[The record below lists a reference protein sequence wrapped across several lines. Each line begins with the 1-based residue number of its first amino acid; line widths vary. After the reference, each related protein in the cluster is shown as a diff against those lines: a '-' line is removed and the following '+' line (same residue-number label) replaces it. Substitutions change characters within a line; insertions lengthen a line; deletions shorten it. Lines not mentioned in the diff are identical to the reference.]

1 MSNRQGSYGGYGT
14 PRGRPSPRGQFILP
28 NPRQVWGYPGYGR
41 TEFGFRA
48 RPGDNMA
55 GANFWHP
62 ENPHGY
68 QYYDHPRG
76 HPSVPTN
83 GRNSKG
89 GSKRRKD
96 KKKSTGEPPKRDEEE
111 ANREL
116 DEGDEADTGEDGER
130 RPNTDSVEDTG
141 SNSGQGNIVDEPS
154 APTEEGQR
162 FGERLQRIGQHLF
175 KIPGSDEERRRVSTL
190 VEKCFEDARRQI
202 GEQTLVDMF
211 KEAGEEEVDH
221 QADIET
227 DPTGGAEAMGGA
239 SGIPSEVMDIYI
251 EKEVSVKPKPSQKTP
266 YRDEALHRLGFFNE
280 EGEQR
285 ETGSRKDPL
294 HQKGNTTS
302 TRKPDGN
309 TTTDKLLGAAKP
321 MTSREKAL
329 VDTVIGDIVDGRTEY
344 GCRIWKDIRE
354 RVLTDH
360 TALIVLSEFFRKQ
373 YNEGISKQ
381 QAEYCCIKLQ
391 NFVPKQE
398 TYGERQRREENS
410 EEKVVTETDDDL
422 FEDEVID
429 QLSKVAY
436 DGDKEEAKK
445 AALMRSRCTPSD
457 SDDIVPKELLDFK
470 VGSFTTIEDYKD
482 YMKEVTRKMLENMA
496 VVEEKCKANTIHDKR
511 KSLERS
517 SGQHSNRTDRER
529 AEPEPSHRASR
540 ERSDPVRERPEPSS
554 RASRERSD
562 PPESNQRADSTRG
575 RRLQWD
581 PSTGDGDG
589 TYVLEGGR
597 RGTHAGEGR
606 GGRYYSTPRPQ
617 RDPVNPNH
625 DDSLWSDNM
634 GLTARELSIY
644 EQYDVPVDIRRPSHI
659 ADTSNPLLSSTI
671 VGDQTAGN
679 MQSLFSMVPTGS
691 HLDMFRP
698 FDGLK
703 SSFLEWKHET
713 QILLRNLPELLR
725 PIKLKSLLKD
735 SHKTLIGHIY
745 HDDPNAIEKIWFV
758 LTQNFGGS
766 TDSVDYHMD
775 KLTGWMRDGR
785 RCHNYE
791 SLSHLYNFIKTHYY
805 GMARLGADKIPMAES
820 FAYAIA
826 PLLYGKSQR
835 EVNKLKHKDAFNV
848 NKILDIIAEHAKEVK
863 AQEEDQEKYEH
874 RSEQYSEEDKKF
886 LRGQYFEENRS
897 RWDYTNK
904 RYNKSY
910 RSRYSTPERGEYKSK
925 RDTSFDRSYKEVNRY
940 HKNRYN
946 SRDRSSDN
954 RDERYRS
961 GSRDRHSYKYDSRH
975 RYRDDSKDR
984 YARKYSRN
992 RSYSGDREP
1001 ADDIRK
1007 YHKNDTYKKEHPRYS
1022 RERHRRDESDSDQ
1035 EPVLLKTEIEGESH
1049 GEERPRYRRSRDQT
1063 PRGSRSKSPLR
1074 KPSSRSWNSWS
1085 CTLCLKDD
1093 HKTINCH
1100 NYTAEEVYRI
1110 CNERKLCYICNL
1122 TGHMAS
1128 VCNAENLLCKSGS
1141 CKKDVRHNN
1150 LLCDIYKK

>member
-1 MSNRQGSYGGYGT
+1 MSNRQGSYGGYTT

-41 TEFGFRA
+41 TEFGFRT

-55 GANFWHP
+55 GANFWQP
-62 ENPHGY
+62 ENPHRN
-68 QYYDHPRG
+68 QYYDYSRG
-76 HPSVPTN
+76 YPSIPPN
-83 GRNSKG
+83 GRYSKG
-89 GSKRRKD
+89 SSKEQSKRRKD
-96 KKKSTGEPPKRDEEE
+96 KGKSTEEQPKRDEKEE
-111 ANREL
+111 NKGL
-116 DEGDEADTGEDGER
+116 DEGEDVDTREKAEM
-130 RPNTDSVEDTG
+130 RPDKDDVEDNESSVPADYT
-141 SNSGQGNIVDEPS
+141 SK
-154 APTEEGQR
+154 EEGPR
-162 FGERLQRIGQHLF
+162 FGERLQRIGQHLLQL
-175 KIPGSDEERRRVSTL
+175 PGSDEEKRRVSTL

-211 KEAGEEEVDH
+211 KELKEGEADYEAGIV
-221 QADIET
+221 T
-227 DPTGGAEAMGGA
+227 DDTEAGATGGAHDV
-239 SGIPSEVMDIYI
+239 PSEVRDIYI
-251 EKEVSVKPKPSQKTP
+251 EKEISTKPKHTTP

-280 EGEQR
+280 EGEQKGAR
-285 ETGSRKDPL
+285 SNKESL

-302 TRKPDGN
+302 IRKEDGD
-309 TTTDKLLGAAKP
+309 TTTNKSPGATKP
-321 MTSREKAL
+321 MTTREKAL
-329 VDTVIGDIVDGRTEY
+329 VDTVIGDIIDGRTEY
-344 GCRIWKDIRE
+344 GCRMWRDIRE
-354 RVLTDH
+354 RVLTDR
-360 TALIVLSEFFRKQ
+360 TALIVISEFFRKQ

-398 TYGERQRREENS
+398 SYGERQRRAENS
-410 EEKVVTETDDDL
+410 EEEHDDDDL

-445 AALMRSRCTPSD
+445 AALKRSRCSPSD
-457 SDDIVPKELLDFK
+457 SDDIVPKELLDYK

-496 VVEEKCKANTIHDKR
+496 IVEEKCKVNTINDKR

-517 SGQHSNRTDRER
+517 SREHSNRTDRER
-529 AEPEPSHRASR
+529 TEPERSSGVGR
-540 ERSDPVRERPEPSS
+540 ERSDIDREGEHEPSS
-554 RASRERSD
+554 RAGRERSD
-562 PPESNQRADSTRG
+562 PPESNQRTARTSG
-575 RRLQWD
+575 RRLQWGT
-581 PSTGDGDG
+581 STGNGDG
-589 TYVLEGGR
+589 TYTLEGGR
-597 RGTHAGEGR
+597 RGTHTGDRRGE
-606 GGRYYSTPRPQ
+606 RYSSTPRAQ
-617 RDPVNPNH
+617 TNPNH
-625 DDSLWSDNM
+625 DDSIWSDNM

-644 EQYDVPVDIRRPSHI
+644 EQYDVPLDIRRPSHI
-659 ADTSNPLLSSTI
+659 SDTSNPLLSSTV
-671 VGDQTAGN
+671 VGDQTTGN

-691 HLDMFRP
+691 NLDMFRP

-725 PIKLKSLLKD
+725 PIKLKSLLND
-735 SHKTLIGHIY
+735 SHKKLLGHIY
-745 HDDPNAIEKIWFV
+745 HDDPNAIEKIWVV

-766 TDSVDYHMD
+766 MDSVDYHMD

-785 RCHNYE
+785 RCHDYE

-886 LRGQYFEENRS
+886 LRGRYFEENRS

-925 RDTSFDRSYKEVNRY
+925 RDTSMDRPYREVNRY

-946 SRDRSSDN
+946 SRDRSSDY
-954 RDERYRS
+954 RDERYKS
-961 GSRDRHSYKYDSRH
+961 GSRDRYSYKYNSRD

-984 YARKYSRN
+984 HTHKFRRN
-992 RSYSGDREP
+992 RSYSSDRES

-1007 YHKNDTYKKEHPRYS
+1007 YHKNNAYKKERHRNS
-1022 RERHRRDESDSDQ
+1022 KERHIRDESDSDQ
-1035 EPVLLKTEIEGESH
+1035 EPVVLKTEIDEESH
-1049 GEERPRYRRSRDQT
+1049 VEERPRYRRSRDQT

-1074 KPSSRSWNSWS
+1074 KPGSRSWNSWG

-1141 CKKDVRHNN
+1141 CKQDVRHNN